1 MDLGGYKRQAA
12 RSNTGRAKRPTGAH
26 ARRRTAGPVPDVAGT
41 ELVVSNV
48 PLHCTRDDVMNA
60 LSSQGV
66 RGIKRCQP
74 TPFAE
79 DSWTVTV
86 GSGMSSLDIAA
97 ACTMMDVGGQPV
109 SVHVMQGIKSVLPAA
124 SAAARSAPRGSKQ
137 PGARQPRGKDTKPTK
152 SRNNNPADPPAPEDL
167 DAQLRAYMD
176 KRPATKEQMNDDL
189 DAYMAARAEASAAK
203 ETAVPGAGEVG
214 TEPVATE

>member
-48 PLHCTRDDVMNA
+48 PLRCTRDDVMNA

-97 ACTMMDVGGQPV
+97 ACTMMDVGGQAV

-124 SAAARSAPRGSKQ
+124 SAARAAPRAKQ
-137 PGARQPRGKDTKPTK
+137 PGARQPRGKDAKPAK
-152 SRNNNPADPPAPEDL
+152 SRNTKPADPPVPEDL

-203 ETAVPGAGEVG
+203 ETATTSAGEAA